1 MNYKIGFI
9 GCGNMGGALIKAVA
23 ATLKK
28 GEIAVCDQD
37 AEKTAKMEKEY
48 GAAALTAE
56 ELAKSAGFVVLGV
69 KPQVM
74 EQALSPIAEILRN
87 RTDVTVVTMAA
98 GLSISAIQGFIGKAL
113 PVIRIMPNTPV
124 TLGHGMVLYSLS
136 GVSDEAHGAFRAY
149 FEKAGAFDLVT
160 EEELDKGGALSGCG
174 PAFVYLFTEALI
186 EGAKELGLS
195 AEQATQYATQ
205 TVKGAAEMML
215 SFGDPAALRKAVCS
229 PNGTTLAG
237 ISAMEEKGFSDAAK
251 TAVLAAYQRTLE
263 LKK

>member
-1 MNYKIGFI
+1 MNCKIGFI
-9 GCGNMGGALIKAVA
+9 GCGNMGGALVKAVA
-23 ATLKK
+23 ATLQK
-28 GEIAVCDQD
+28 GEIAVCDHNE
-37 AEKTAKMEKEY
+37 EKTANLQKEY
-48 GAAALTAE
+48 GATVLTAE
-56 ELAKSAGFVVLGV
+56 EIAKRADFVVLGV
-69 KPQVM
+69 KPQAM
-74 EQALSPIAEILRN
+74 AQTLSPIAEILRA
-87 RTDVTVVTMAA
+87 RTKVIVVTMAA

-113 PVIRIMPNTPV
+113 PMIRIMPNTPV

-160 EEELDKGGALSGCG
+160 EDELDKGGALSGCG

-186 EGAKELGLS
+186 EGAKALGLS
-195 AEQATQYATQ
+195 ETQATQYAMQ
-205 TVKGAAEMML
+205 TVKGSSEMML

-237 ISAMEEKGFSDAAK
+237 ISAMQEKGFSEAIK
-251 TAVLAAYQRTLE
+251 NAVLAAYKRTLE